1 LPCLCTGVADDLLFR
16 NRWDVKPR
24 VAIGAA
30 LPESVEISKATPYVE
45 LTRLRIRVEA
55 LDFVFNVVVYK
66 DRVSH

>member
-24 VAIGAA
+24 VSIGAA
-30 LPESVEISKATPYVE
+30 LPESVEISEATPYVE